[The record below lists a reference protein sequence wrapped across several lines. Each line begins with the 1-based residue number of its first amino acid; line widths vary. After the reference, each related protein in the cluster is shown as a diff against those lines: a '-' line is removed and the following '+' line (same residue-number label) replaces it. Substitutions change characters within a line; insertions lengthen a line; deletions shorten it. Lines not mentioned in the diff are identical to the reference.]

1 MYIGKYHFNTKKILF
16 IGIAMRKIF
25 ALVIFICLI
34 AGTVSAGVPG
44 PGDKAPDFSLKTLD
58 GKQISLSDMKGK
70 VVLIGMFHIC
80 VPCMNQAIEFNKVRD
95 QFDESQVAIIGI
107 NTNGDSKEA
116 ILNYLSKFPE
126 KVRFP
131 YLMDPVK
138 SFYQDYLQRDM
149 PTVLIVDQE
158 GILNAR
164 SPSVSASQIVPYL
177 KKML

>member
-1 MYIGKYHFNTKKILF
+1 VLK
-16 IGIAMRKIF
+16 MRKILSLIFLLGFMAELAF
-25 ALVIFICLI
+25 AG
-34 AGTVSAGVPG
+34 APG

-80 VPCMNQAIEFNKVRD
+80 VPCMNQAMEFNKVRD
-95 QFDESQVAIIGI
+95 QLSNKEQLAIIGI

-116 ILNYLSKFPE
+116 VADYLSKFPE

-131 YLMDPVK
+131 YLLDPVK
-138 SFYQDYLQRDM
+138 SFYQDYFQREM
-149 PTVLIVDQE
+149 PTVLIIDKE
-158 GILNAR
+158 GVLNAR
-164 SPSVSASQIVPYL
+164 ASGVSADQLVPYL

>member
-1 MYIGKYHFNTKKILF
+1 MLK
-16 IGIAMRKIF
+16 MRKILPLIFLLVFMAELAF
-25 ALVIFICLI
+25 AG
-34 AGTVSAGVPG
+34 APG
-44 PGDKAPDFSLKTLD
+44 PGDKAPGFSLKTLD

-80 VPCMNQAIEFNKVRD
+80 VPCMNQAMEFNKVRD
-95 QFDESQVAIIGI
+95 QLSNKEQLAIIGI

-116 ILNYLSKFPE
+116 VADYLSKFPE

-138 SFYQDYLQRDM
+138 SFYQVYFQREM
-149 PTVLIVDQE
+149 PTVLIIDKE
-158 GILNAR
+158 GILKAR
-164 SPSVSASQIVPYL
+164 APGVSADQLLPYL